1 MTLAQFKLRDQ
12 STFFGFLWSFL
23 NPLIALG
30 LLFVL
35 FRSKLGVDVEH
46 YGVYLLIGII
56 HYSHFSNATTA
67 SMNVLRNMHN
77 LTRNAIFPK
86 EVLVLA
92 SILTSTIEFFLSMLI
107 CLAIALLSG
116 VNLTGAIAALPFA
129 FILQLML
136 ILWVSF
142 LLSSLYIYVR
152 DLAHVYQVFL
162 RLLFFVTPIFY
173 GFSFVD
179 EGIAKYVVLANPL
192 THSIDFAR
200 FVIIQGRLFDM
211 KLFLVLVCCNALLV
225 YAAYKIF
232 KKLEPTF
239 AENV

>member
-1 MTLAQFKLRDQ
+1 
-12 STFFGFLWSFL
+12 
-23 NPLIALG
+23 
-30 LLFVL
+30 
-35 FRSKLGVDVEH
+35 
-46 YGVYLLIGII
+46 
-56 HYSHFSNATTA
+56 
-67 SMNVLRNMHN
+67 
-77 LTRNAIFPK
+77 
-86 EVLVLA
+86 
-92 SILTSTIEFFLSMLI
+92 MLI
-107 CLAIALLSG
+107 CVAIALLSG
-116 VNLTGAIAALPFA
+116 VNLTGAMAALPLVFV
-129 FILQLML
+129 LQLML

-173 GFSFVD
+173 GFSFVG